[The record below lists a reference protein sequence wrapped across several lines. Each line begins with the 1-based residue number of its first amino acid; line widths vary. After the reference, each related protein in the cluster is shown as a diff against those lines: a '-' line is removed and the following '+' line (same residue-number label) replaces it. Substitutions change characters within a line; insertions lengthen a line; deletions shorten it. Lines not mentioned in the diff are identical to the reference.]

1 MIDFI
6 GWLLGLEKLRELRIT
21 GVSFAAAWARE
32 HVFWLVLGSL
42 MLLAGSLLFYYRWQ
56 PARSVFVRTLLGL
69 ARGLLLVVLLLTLAA
84 PVVQL
89 STTRVRQPVVFLVFD
104 GTESMQIRDELTSAE
119 RAALDRVIGRTTGSS
134 AAPAP
139 ASQPKSATQLPPSR
153 LEDLQSLLSRPEN
166 NLLRRLQQTREAEV
180 EAFLFAGRTTSRL
193 QKLEPGASSDAGQAS
208 RAAARSASSVD
219 ATKQAA
225 GMDSPDPSSADPS
238 SADSGRASGDP
249 RSGTADKAA
258 DGTGDLSAAGA
269 KTTGESTANSR
280 LTATGNPK
288 RSTGSTGDKVALDG
302 PELALR
308 LQADGQVTAL
318 GSVLNELRQQPGQ
331 RELAA
336 VVLFSDFAQNAG
348 VPPLGADARAPARA
362 LGKPLYTVGFGPREA
377 SDLAVD
383 LLTDPRMKRAERTT
397 LSVQLRHAGLTGAE
411 AEVRLTA
418 RPLDAA
424 ASVDA
429 QPLEIGR
436 RSVTLGN
443 ATETLEFPFT
453 PALAGRFEFAAE
465 VTPLTGETLAENN
478 RATRQLQ
485 IVDDYLRLMFAAYEP
500 TWEWRFI
507 KDVFHRDPLV
517 GMPGF
522 RTYLSSSDPR
532 VRQTN
537 VLFLP
542 TLTPRRS
549 DFFANDVI
557 FVGDQP
563 ASSLTPRF
571 CELVREFVGDLGGGL
586 VVISGP
592 RFGPSELA
600 NTPLAD
606 LLPVIVDR
614 GAKLRDE
621 KPFVLRRSPRAAL
634 YPFMQLGDDP
644 SEDQRAWENLG
655 PLPWYQPVA
664 ALHEQAVALAEHP
677 TDTCADGQTPQ
688 PLIAIRRYGN
698 GEVVYLAFDELWR
711 LRRKYGDRYYRRFWS
726 QLIYRL
732 GMSHA
737 LGADKRFVVQVDR
750 QQYRV
755 DDSVKITIQAYN
767 ENYEPLTEQAVP
779 GGGLPAELV
788 RLLANGTEETEPAQ
802 VPWVRPGW
810 FEVQLPATQPGSYA
824 LRVKDP
830 LTGNIQQRR
839 FDVTDASA
847 EMRTAIRNVQL
858 QEALARETGG
868 RSYDLSQVD
877 GLVDD
882 LPLEPIV
889 QQEVRNQ
896 PLWSTPLW
904 FILVVGLM
912 LGEWSLRRWINLR

>member
-1 MIDFI
+1 LIDFI
-6 GWLLGLEKLRELRIT
+6 GWLLGLEQLRALRIT

-32 HVFWLVLGSL
+32 HLFWLVLACLVLLGGSV
-42 MLLAGSLLFYYRWQ
+42 LFYRRWQ
-56 PARSVFVRTLLGL
+56 PAGSGVTRTLLGFT
-69 ARGLLLVVLLLTLAA
+69 RGLLLVLLLLTLAI

-104 GTESMQIRDELTSAE
+104 GTQSMQIRDALPPAE
-119 RAALDRVIGRTTGSS
+119 RAALDRVLGRSATETGASATETGAS
-134 AAPAP
+134 AAD
-139 ASQPKSATQLPPSR
+139 SGVSPSR
-153 LEDLQSLLSRPEN
+153 LEDLRTLLGRSEN
-166 NLLRRLQQTREAEV
+166 NFLRRLQQTREAHV
-180 EAFLFAGRTTSRL
+180 EAFLFEGRTTSRL
-193 QKLEPGASSDAGQAS
+193 RKLEPVDPATQTESQQKAATSDRAMATGIANPSDRTAEKSTAAESASAADEDEAKAGDPLSSDRQQDEANGADDAGSKDAELV
-208 RAAARSASSVD
+208 RPGRSL
-219 ATKQAA
+219 KNLLG
-225 GMDSPDPSSADPS
+225 GMAE
-238 SADSGRASGDP
+238 GRKLFDGVSL
-249 RSGTADKAA
+249 AA
-258 DGTGDLSAAGA
+258 D
-269 KTTGESTANSR
+269 
-280 LTATGNPK
+280 
-288 RSTGSTGDKVALDG
+288 
-302 PELALR
+302 LR
-308 LQADGQVTAL
+308 AEGQVTAL
-318 GSVLNELRQQPGQ
+318 GSVLTELRQQPGQ

-348 VPPLGADARAPARA
+348 VSPLGTDARSPARV

-377 SDLAVD
+377 LDVAVE

-397 LSVQLRHAGLTGAE
+397 LSVQLRQAGMTGME

-418 RPLDAA
+418 RPLDRAV
-424 ASVDA
+424 SVDV

-436 RSVTLGN
+436 RTVTLTN
-443 ATETLEFPFT
+443 PTETLEFPFT
-453 PALAGRFEFAAE
+453 PATAGRFEFAAE

-485 IVDDYLRLMFAAYEP
+485 VVDDYLRLMYAAYEP

-517 GMPGF
+517 GLPGF

-557 FVGDQP
+557 FLGDQP
-563 ASSLTPRF
+563 ASGLSSRF
-571 CELVREFVGDLGGGL
+571 CDLVREFVGDLGGGL

-600 NTPLAD
+600 NTPLAE
-606 LLPVIVDR
+606 LLPVVVDR

-621 KPFVLRRSPRAAL
+621 RPFVLRRSPRAAL

-644 SEDQRAWENLG
+644 AEDQRAWDNLG
-655 PLPWYQPVA
+655 PLPWYQPVT

-677 TDTCADGQTPQ
+677 TDTCADGRTPQ

-698 GEVVYLAFDELWR
+698 GEVIYLGFDELWR

-737 LGADKRFVVQVDR
+737 LGADKRFVVQIDR

-755 DDSVKITIQAYN
+755 DDTVKVTIQAYN
-767 ENYEPLTEQAVP
+767 ENYEPLTDKDLPRA
-779 GGGLPAELV
+779 GLPAEMV
-788 RLLANGTEETEPAQ
+788 RLLANGTEETEATL

-810 FEVQLPATQPGSYA
+810 FEVSLPATQPGSYA

-830 LTGNIQQRR
+830 LTGNVQQRR

-847 EMRTAIRNVQL
+847 EMRTAIRDVQL
-858 QEALARETGG
+858 QESLARETGG
-868 RSYDLSQVD
+868 RSYDLTQVD
-877 GLVDD
+877 QLIDD
-882 LPLEPIV
+882 LPLQPVV
-889 QQEVRNQ
+889 QEEVRNQ

-904 FILVVGLM
+904 FILIVGLM
-912 LGEWSLRRWINLR
+912 FGEWSVRRWIHLR